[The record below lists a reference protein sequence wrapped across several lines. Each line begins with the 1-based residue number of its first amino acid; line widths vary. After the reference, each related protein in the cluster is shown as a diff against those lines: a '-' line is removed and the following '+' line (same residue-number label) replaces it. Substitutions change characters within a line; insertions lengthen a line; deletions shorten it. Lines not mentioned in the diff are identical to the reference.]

1 MDPAKAALQT
11 IDRIYAAAMAP
22 DQWTPALEG
31 VVDLL
36 GGGHATL
43 NVHGTEPAGAAF
55 IASARL
61 DERDLAAMLSPDTL
75 RQIVPLVGALPLG
88 IASRAVVIS
97 DPDFERSAVYNEV
110 FRPLNGFHSLHFRRN
125 GTGGAFLLSVCRPQ
139 RVDDFDATD
148 TDALR
153 AIASHLKTALMLQSR
168 LQAAEHGRAGL
179 ARVLDRLAAGV
190 IVTDAAARAAFVNTQ
205 ASRIVHER
213 DGLTLDA
220 DRLAAMTPAATQEL
234 HDAIAAVAADEATE
248 GRRLRLER
256 PSYRPPLM
264 LTLLPISRLGT
275 ALPGGGPAARV
286 AIFIK
291 DLGAPLAIDR
301 LAVAEAFRLTPREC
315 DVAVLLA
322 DGHDLGRIAALLG
335 VGLSTVRYH
344 LKRAFEKTGM
354 RGQAALAALIRG
366 FADPH

>member
-1 MDPAKAALQT
+1 MGPAKAALQT

-22 DQWTPALEG
+22 DQWRPALEG

-43 NVHGTEPAGAAF
+43 NAHGTEPMGAAF

-61 DERDLAAMLSPDTL
+61 DERDLAAISPDTL
-75 RQIVPLVGALPLG
+75 RQIAPLLGALPLG
-88 IASRAVVIS
+88 IAGRAAVIT
-97 DPDFERSAVYNEV
+97 DADFERSAVYNDV

-125 GTGGAFLLSVCRPQ
+125 GAGGSFLLSVCRPQ
-139 RVDDFDATD
+139 RAGDFDSTD

-153 AIASHLKTALMLQSR
+153 AIAPHLETALMLQSR

-190 IVTDAAARAAFVNTQ
+190 IVTDATARAAVVNTQ

-220 DRLAAMTPAATQEL
+220 DRLAAVTQAATQQL
-234 HDAIAAVAADEATE
+234 RDAIAAVAADEATE

-264 LTLLPISRLGT
+264 LTLLPIS
-275 ALPGGGPAARV
+275 